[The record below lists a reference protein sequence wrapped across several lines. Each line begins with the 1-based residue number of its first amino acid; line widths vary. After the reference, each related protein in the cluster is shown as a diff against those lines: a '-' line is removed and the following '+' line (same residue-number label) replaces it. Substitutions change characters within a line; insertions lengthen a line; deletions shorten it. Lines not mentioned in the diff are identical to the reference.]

1 MTPYSKYE
9 IYTTVQ
15 SIYCYKGSSVLKNRF
30 HIREQELLLHVERE
44 LVSAKQMMLLQTPLK
59 GRYTKTHLLRIHK
72 FLFGDLYSFAGH
84 YRREQIS
91 KGDTV
96 FYPPNM
102 IPRALDSLFHEIENT
117 QLLFE
122 TDFQKQIQHLSY
134 VMAEL
139 NAIHPFREGNG
150 RCIREFIRC
159 ISLHSGFSLQWS
171 LIDPETLIQASIAS
185 IYDSSAF
192 MPHLTRCAV
201 SPVY

>member
-117 QLLFE
+117 KLLFE

-139 NAIHPFREGNG
+139 NAIHSFREGNG

-159 ISLHSGFSLQWS
+159 ISLHYGFSLQWS